1 MKFDAKQLAPL
12 VLTALISL
20 GVGYFWFGGDDSNSE
35 KEPEIETVEGR
46 WTCSMH
52 PEIDGEENGTCPICG
67 MDLVFMPHSH
77 DEGSPNHFEMTAQA
91 IALANVQTLTVGESS
106 GKEISIPLS
115 GKITTNKNTDAV
127 QTILYDGRIDEF
139 YANTVGKK
147 VRKGQAIGKVYSPE
161 LYLAQDKLLTS
172 VSYRDSHQ
180 KLYDAARNTLGLW
193 KVTDA
198 QIEEMLKSGKPMDNF
213 PLYADVSGT
222 IVEVL
227 GAKGQFYKQGDA
239 LYRIADLSTVWAELE
254 AHENHLANLAVGQS
268 VELQTS
274 ALPGTR
280 ITGKVALIEPI
291 LQTHQRVAKV
301 RVVIPNS
308 YRLKPGMFVEATVK
322 GNSQNNAILLPKSAV
337 LWTGKR
343 SLVYKKVHTD
353 QTVFE
358 ALEVE
363 LGQSY
368 GNEYEILDGL
378 NLGDEIVTNGTFT
391 LDAAAQLQGKL
402 SMTSLPKVKPEA
414 ARTDK
419 DLSSPVPIQI
429 ESDSDISTVLNHYF
443 GLKNALVA
451 SDFKIAQGK
460 VKALGESIKAEK
472 HINHTKLPSLIQT
485 LVEAKDL
492 EAQRKAFK
500 PFSKDFL
507 AFVKQHN
514 GLEET
519 LYVQYCP
526 MADNN
531 RGGFWLSLQEE
542 IRNPYFGDKMLICG
556 KVTEVLKQ

>member
-1 MKFDAKQLAPL
+1 M
-12 VLTALISL
+12 
-20 GVGYFWFGGDDSNSE
+20 
-35 KEPEIETVEGR
+35 
-46 WTCSMH
+46 
-52 PEIDGEENGTCPICG
+52 
-67 MDLVFMPHSH
+67 
-77 DEGSPNHFEMTAQA
+77 
-91 IALANVQTLTVGESS
+91 
-106 GKEISIPLS
+106 
-115 GKITTNKNTDAV
+115 
-127 QTILYDGRIDEF
+127 
-139 YANTVGKK
+139 
-147 VRKGQAIGKVYSPE
+147 
-161 LYLAQDKLLTS
+161 
-172 VSYRDSHQ
+172 
-180 KLYDAARNTLGLW
+180 
-193 KVTDA
+193 
-198 QIEEMLKSGKPMDNF
+198 
-213 PLYADVSGT
+213 
-222 IVEVL
+222 

-239 LYRIADLSTVWAELE
+239 LYRVADLSTVWAELE
-254 AHENHLANLAVGQS
+254 AHENHLANLAIGQS

-291 LQTHQRVAKV
+291 LQTHQRIAKV
-301 RVVIPNS
+301 RVVIPNR
-308 YRLKPGMFVEATVK
+308 YQLKPGMFVEAMVK

-343 SLVYKKVHTD
+343 SLVYKKVFTD

-368 GNEYEILDGL
+368 DNEYEILDGL

-402 SMTSLPKVKPEA
+402 SMTSLPKTKSEPPKPD
-414 ARTDK
+414 R
-419 DLSSPVPIQI
+419 DLSNPVPLQI
-429 ESDSDISTVLNHYF
+429 ESDSDISATLNHYF
-443 GLKNALVA
+443 GLKDALVA
-451 SDFKIAQGK
+451 SDFRIAQEQ
-460 VKALGESIKAEK
+460 VKALGESIKTEK

-485 LVEAKDL
+485 LVAAKDL
-492 EAQRKAFK
+492 EGQRKAFK

-507 AFVKQHN
+507 AFVKQQD